1 MLRPE
6 RMSKVSVTGAKSVMP
21 TTVEAVHE
29 LNLLHL
35 SDYDGSWAGFD
46 NGSPTAGAEEASEK
60 LITIRSLKSTLGLSG
75 DEEFPPEEIDE
86 GELETRLEEIRAD
99 VTELDDHRS
108 ELRENRRDI
117 DNEIEQLQPFTTL
130 GIDLDLLSEYD
141 SIDVAVGRG
150 NRGEIDTALAEADEV
165 RAYELF
171 GEGDVLAPFAAP
183 AGDADAPID
192 DALVGVEFSRVE
204 IPDADGDPESE
215 ISELERERRELESEL
230 ESVESELERIKHE
243 HGGFLLTAEEELSI
257 EVDRAEAPLRFATT
271 DHSFV
276 AEGWIPSERYDELVD
291 ALQTAVGDRLE
302 IEELERADYDRHGH
316 PATHE
321 EVEHEKRERQ
331 ERNREADEEET
342 QPTAEDEA
350 EQPAVADGGAVT
362 MPDDGPP
369 VKQDNPTGTKSFEL
383 LTKAVGSPNYTEFDP
398 TVLLFATFPLMF
410 GFIIGDI
417 GYGLIYTAIG
427 YYFYSS
433 FDSKAFRQ
441 IGVIAAGAGIATM
454 IFGVLYGEVFGLHLD
469 TLIGFHP
476 PLAKGLSPGEGHWA
490 TGWFVVTT
498 LFGVLHLTIGY
509 VLEFIEEYKLH
520 GIKPAMTEA
529 GSWLL
534 ALNGLWLFV
543 FSRMGAPES
552 VGGPGGPKPALLYR
566 VFDGGEHAAFELG
579 FAGLPIWTGWVG
591 IALVAAGLA
600 LLAVGPTHELIEA
613 HQVLAHV
620 LSYLRIAAVLLAKA
634 GMAFAVNLL
643 FFGAYEHHDE
653 FHFLLGHGPEWAA
666 AKYGA
671 EAIMFPGLIHGGPG
685 ALLAGIVVLVVG
697 HIVVLLLGITSAGIQ
712 SVRLEYFEYFSKFY
726 DGNGDAYA
734 PFGTERQFTSA
745 E

>member
-534 ALNGLWLFV
+534 ALNGLWMFI
-543 FSRMGAPES
+543 FSKWFS
-552 VGGPGGPKPALLYR
+552 GPKPEFLYTT
-566 VFDGGEHAAFELG
+566 FDGTSGGEEVEAMFALG
-579 FAGLPIWTGWVG
+579 FDGLPV
-591 IALVAAGLA
+591 VAGYIGVVMFGLGLA
-600 LLAVGPTHELIEA
+600 LLIAGPAHEFVEIHVA
-613 HQVLAHV
+613 LAHA
-620 LSYLRIAAVLLAKA
+620 LSYLRLSAVLLAKA

-643 FFGAYEHHDE
+643 FFGAYLGPKDGE
-653 FHFLLGHGPEWAA
+653 FHFLLDHGPEHVVEE
-666 AKYGA
+666 YG
-671 EAIMFPGLIHGGPG
+671 ESAIIFDGLIHGGAA
-685 ALLAGIVVLVVG
+685 ALILGIFVLIVG

-712 SVRLEYFEYFSKFY
+712 SIRLEYFEFFSKFY
-726 DGNGDAYA
+726 EGNGQAYM
-734 PFGTERQFTSA
+734 PFGRDQSA
-745 E
+745 SSDQ